1 MSYQVLA
8 RKWRP
13 RTFTE
18 LVGQH
23 EVLQT
28 LTHALNN
35 ARLHHAYLFT
45 GTRGVGKTTIARII
59 AACVN
64 CEQGVSAEPCG
75 KCSAC
80 CEIAE
85 GRFIDLIEVDAAS
98 RTKVEDTRELLE
110 NVQYAPSRGRY
121 KVYLIDEVHML
132 STHSFNALL
141 KTLEEPPPHILFLLA
156 TTDPQK
162 LPVTILSRCLQLNL
176 RNMTPELTVKHLQS
190 ILSQEQIPAETPALW
205 QLARAARGSMRDALT
220 LLDQAISHGGGQV
233 LEANVTRL
241 LGVPDQHTV
250 FSLLNSICAQDAAAV
265 LRCVETVAMH
275 NPDYLQMLESMLGI
289 LHRVAIAQVLPEG
302 IDDSEGDELA
312 IRALAESVPAE
323 DIQLYFQMALNGR
336 QDMGVAAD
344 LRMAFEMLLLRM
356 LAFTPHGPIEGL
368 STLADTDAQG
378 EKKKPES
385 TLTAKT
391 PLPVEDCNETHIAQE
406 QTGRSKLSQRLA
418 PENWPQT
425 VAACELT
432 GIGANLLANCIPA
445 EFTDETLV
453 LILDKQQSALFNE
466 RHSQEIESALATYLA
481 CPLKIRIE
489 IGTTPEETPAA
500 ASLRMKEQKRL
511 QAIHN
516 FMTDSNV
523 CELLTVF
530 SAQVDEHSL
539 IVKTEELE

>member
-23 EVLQT
+23 EVQQT

-75 KCSAC
+75 KCSSC
-80 CEIAE
+80 REIAE

-190 ILSQEQIPAETPALW
+190 ILDSENIPAEAPALW
-205 QLARAARGSMRDALT
+205 HLARAARGSMRDALT

-233 LEANVTRL
+233 LESSVISL
-241 LGVPDQHTV
+241 LGVPDRHTV
-250 FSLLNSICAQDAAAV
+250 FSLLNGVCRQDASAV
-265 LRCVETVAMH
+265 LHCVETVAAH

-302 IDDSEGDELA
+302 IDDSEGDKQT
-312 IRALAESVPAE
+312 IQSLAESVPAE

-336 QDMGVAAD
+336 QDLDAAPD
-344 LRMAFEMLLLRM
+344 LRMGFEMLLLRM
-356 LAFTPHGPIEGL
+356 LAFTPHGPIEGAQL
-368 STLADTDAQG
+368 LVDAAAQS
-378 EKKKPES
+378 EKKKPEP
-385 TLTAKT
+385 TVIEKK
-391 PLPVEDCNETHIAQE
+391 PLPAEETVVVEALAGHSAETQIN
-406 QTGRSKLSQRLA
+406 LRLA
-418 PENWPQT
+418 VENWPET
-425 VAACELT
+425 VAGCGLT
-432 GIGANLLANCIPA
+432 GIGANLLANCVPVK
-445 EFTDETLV
+445 FTDDMLELV
-453 LILDKQQSALFNE
+453 LDERQSALFNE
-466 RHSQEIESALATYLA
+466 RHAQDIESALGSYLGY
-481 CPLKIRIE
+481 PLQVRMQ
-489 IGTTPEETPAA
+489 IGTTQEETPAA
-500 ASLRMKEQKRL
+500 ASLRMREQKRQ

-523 CELLTVF
+523 CDLLSVF
-530 SAQVDEHSL
+530 SAHVDESTL
-539 IVKTEELE
+539 TVNMEELE